1 VKERSAVISRT
12 ARESKAELT
21 HFEAMKIVAT
31 EKAQQQSK
39 TARLRKLRLARDKS
53 DKPREAK

>member
-1 VKERSAVISRT
+1 VKEWSAVISRT

-21 HFEAMKIVAT
+21 HFVAMTIVAA

-39 TARLRKLRLARDKS
+39 TARLRKLRLGRDKT
-53 DKPREAK
+53 DKPQEAK